1 MKVHIFSFS
10 GLAQREAE
18 RAREAEKAQEADRV
32 REERRA
38 ERDRVPAFL
47 SAQPRRIPLRP
58 TPTVVDD
65 TPPNS
70 PVLGPDSPH
79 HPDLPP
85 SQPES

>member
-18 RAREAEKAQEADRV
+18 RAREVEKA
-32 REERRA
+32 REA
-38 ERDRVPAFL
+38 ERALEAQREQRGRVPAFL
-47 SAQPRRIPLRP
+47 NSQPRRIPLRP

-70 PVLGPDSPH
+70 PVFPPDSPH
-79 HPDLPP
+79 HPDLPA
-85 SQPES
+85 SQPGS